1 MTFVSLIKTAW
12 SSIGSNRLRTM
23 LTLLGIII
31 GVSAVIALMSVGK
44 GAQESITSRIESLVT
59 NLLKNEHIL
68 SSVSRKL

>member
-44 GAQESITSRIESLVT
+44 GAQE
-59 NLLKNEHIL
+59 
-68 SSVSRKL
+68 